1 MFPAFH
7 LLEREAFFDPRAA
20 VPSVVLQ
27 GSCRVTDALP
37 FERKERG
44 SKEMNT
50 LVIVLIA
57 AVCLLGANTFD
68 GRWLANKWG
77 IDPKAKTPAVVH
89 EDGRDYVPT
98 NGWTVFAH
106 QFSSI
111 AGAGPVTGAIQA
123 AAFGWLPV
131 LLWVLIGGIFFGAVT
146 DFGAL
151 YASVKNDGKSM
162 GMLIEKYIGK
172 TGRKLF
178 LLFCWLFCGIV
189 IAAFADMVAGTFN
202 AYGTDGALSAAA
214 QTNGAAGMVS
224 IMFMVFAVI
233 FGLIQKKFNFSGWK
247 ESVISIVFIVLSFVI
262 GANVPLVFGK
272 AAWSYITFV
281 YIFFAAVL
289 PMWLL
294 KQPRDHMTTFMFV
307 AMIAGAVVGL
317 LVAHPTM
324 NLPVFTGFT
333 NEKLGTMFPILFVT
347 VACGAVSGFHSLVS
361 SGTSSKTV
369 ENEKDMLKVGY
380 GAMILESLLAVLAL
394 CVAGAA
400 AAADGTPAAGT
411 PFQIF
416 STGVAGFFEMFGV
429 PVYAATVFMTMC
441 VSALALT
448 SLDAVARIGRMSFQ
462 ELFSVDDM
470 EHTEGWRKLFCNVY
484 FSTFIT
490 LAFGFLLTK
499 IGYANIWPL
508 FGSANQLLSAL
519 VLATLCVFLKVTGR
533 NNKMLFPP
541 LIIMLCVTFTALV
554 QRLIA
559 MVKAISAAASVSIPA
574 GETTWGAVFI
584 ANGLQLILAIL
595 LIVLGLNIVFHSLSA
610 YKKAEKNSEARV

>member
-1 MFPAFH
+1 MLGILTANIIK
-7 LLEREAFFDPRAA
+7 
-20 VPSVVLQ
+20 
-27 GSCRVTDALP
+27 
-37 FERKERG
+37 KEDVF
-44 SKEMNT
+44 MNT

-57 AVCLLGANTFD
+57 VVVLGLGYVLY
-68 GRWLANKWG
+68 GRRIAKKWG
-77 IDPKAKTPAVVH
+77 IDPKAETPAVKYN
-89 EDGRDYVPT
+89 DGKDYVPT
-98 NGWTVFAH
+98 NGWTVFSH

-123 AAFGWLPV
+123 AVFGWLPV
-131 LLWVLIGGIFFGAVT
+131 LLWILIGGVFFGAVT

-151 YASVKNDGKSM
+151 YASVKNQGKSM

-172 TGRKLF
+172 LGRKLF
-178 LLFCWLFCGIV
+178 LLFCWLFSLLI
-189 IAAFADMVAGTFN
+189 IAVFADMVSGTFT
-202 AYGTDGALSAAA
+202 AFDAVSGAKLATAS
-214 QTNGAAGMVS
+214 TNGSAGMVS
-224 IMFMVFAVI
+224 IMFLLFAVV

-247 ESVISIVFIVLSFVI
+247 EFVLGVVFIVVSFAI
-262 GANVPLVFGK
+262 GMKVPIILGK
-272 AAWSYITFV
+272 DGWSYIVFA
-281 YIFFAAVL
+281 YIFIAAIM
-289 PMWLL
+289 PIWLM
-294 KQPRDHMTTFMFV
+294 KQPRDYMTTIMFV
-307 AMIAGAVVGL
+307 CMIAGAALGL
-317 LVAHPTM
+317 IIGHPTM
-324 NLPVFTGFT
+324 NLPVFTGFK
-333 NEKLGTMFPILFVT
+333 NEQLGTMFPILFVT

-361 SGTSSKTV
+361 SGTSSKTIA
-369 ENEKDMLKVGY
+369 NEKDMLKVGY

-416 STGVAGFFEMFGV
+416 SRGVAGFFEMFGV
-429 PVYAATVFMTMC
+429 PAYAATVFMTMC

-470 EHTEGWRKLFCNVY
+470 EHAEGWRKLFCNVY

-490 LAFGFLLTK
+490 LVFGFILTK

-541 LIIMLCVTFTALV
+541 LVIMLCVTFTALV

-559 MVKAISAAASVSIPA
+559 MVKAISTAASVSIPA

-584 ANGLQLILAIL
+584 ANGLQLILAVL
-595 LIVLGLNIVFHSLSA
+595 LIVLGLNIVFHSFSA
-610 YKKAEKNSEARV
+610 YKKAEHNSEAKI

>member
-1 MFPAFH
+1 
-7 LLEREAFFDPRAA
+7 
-20 VPSVVLQ
+20 
-27 GSCRVTDALP
+27 
-37 FERKERG
+37 
-44 SKEMNT
+44 MNT

-57 AVCLLGANTFD
+57 AVVLVAAYLLY
-68 GRWLANKWG
+68 GRWLAKKWG
-77 IDPKAKTPAVVH
+77 IDPKAQTPAVKYN
-89 EDGRDYVPT
+89 DGKDYVPT
-98 NGWTVFAH
+98 NGWTVFSH

-131 LLWVLIGGIFFGAVT
+131 LLWVLLGGVFFGAVT

-162 GMLIEKYIGK
+162 GVLIEKYIGK

-178 LLFCWLFCGIV
+178 LLFCWLFTLIV

-202 AYGTDGALSAAA
+202 AYTVKDGVSVLADAAN
-214 QTNGAAGMVS
+214 TNGCAGTIS

-233 FGLIQKKFNFSGWK
+233 FGLIQKKFNLSGWK
-247 ESVISIVFIVLSFVI
+247 EAVVGLLCVVASFAIGMHFPLILS
-262 GANVPLVFGK
+262 K
-272 AAWSYITFV
+272 DAWSYITFV

-294 KQPRDHMTTFMFV
+294 KQPRDYMTTFMFIG
-307 AMIAGAVVGL
+307 MIAGAAIGL

-361 SGTSSKTV
+361 SGTSSKTI
-369 ENEKDMLKVGY
+369 ENEKDMTKVGY
-380 GAMILESLLAVLAL
+380 GAMVLESLLAVLAL

-400 AAADGTPAAGT
+400 ASQDGTPASGT

-416 STGVAGFFEMFGV
+416 SRGVAGFFEMFGI
-429 PVYAATVFMTMC
+429 PVHFATVFMTMC

-462 ELFSVDDM
+462 ELFAVDDM
-470 EHTEGWRKLFCNVY
+470 KNAKPWRKVLCNPY
-484 FSTFIT
+484 FSTIIT
-490 LAFGFLLTK
+490 LLFGFVLTK

-519 VLATLCVFLKVTGR
+519 VLITLCVFMKVTGR
-533 NNKMLFPP
+533 SNKMLFPP
-541 LIIMLCVTFTALV
+541 MIIMLCVTFTALV

-559 MVKAISAAASVSIPA
+559 MVKAISTAAAVTIPA
-574 GETTWGAVFI
+574 GETTWGKVFLN
-584 ANGLQLILAIL
+584 NGLQLVIAVL
-595 LIVLGLNIVFHSLSA
+595 LIVLGLTIVINSMKS
-610 YKKAEKNSEARV
+610 YVKSKKNSEKKEEKVNG

>member
-1 MFPAFH
+1 
-7 LLEREAFFDPRAA
+7 
-20 VPSVVLQ
+20 
-27 GSCRVTDALP
+27 
-37 FERKERG
+37 
-44 SKEMNT
+44 MNT

-57 AVCLLGANTFD
+57 AVILFGAYMVY

-77 IDPKAKTPAVVH
+77 IDPKAETPAVKYN
-89 EDGRDYVPT
+89 DGKDFVPT
-98 NGWTVFAH
+98 NGWTVFSH

-131 LLWVLIGGIFFGAVT
+131 LLWILIGGVFFGAVT

-151 YASVKNDGKSM
+151 YASVKNEGKSM
-162 GMLIEKYIGK
+162 GMIIEKYIGK
-172 TGRKLF
+172 FGRKIF
-178 LLFCWLFCGIV
+178 LLFCWLFTLIV

-202 AYGTDGALSAAA
+202 AYTVVDGASQLAPAAS
-214 QTNGAAGMVS
+214 TNGSAGTVS
-224 IMFMVFAVI
+224 IMFMVFAVV
-233 FGLIQKKFNFSGWK
+233 FGLIQKKFNLSGWK
-247 ESVISIVFIVLSFVI
+247 EAVVGIAFIVASFVI
-262 GANVPLVFGK
+262 GNFCPIILGKNV
-272 AAWSYITFV
+272 WSYITFV
-281 YIFFAAVL
+281 YIFFAAVM
-289 PMWLL
+289 PMWLM
-294 KQPRDHMTTFMFV
+294 KQPRDYMTTFMFI
-307 AMIAGAVVGL
+307 AMIVGAALGL
-317 LVAHPTM
+317 VVAHPSM
-324 NLPVFTGFT
+324 NLPVYTGF
-333 NEKLGTMFPILFVT
+333 NNAKLGTMFPILFVT

-380 GAMILESLLAVLAL
+380 GAMVLESLLAVLAL

-400 AAADGTPAAGT
+400 AAADGTAATGT

-416 STGVAGFFEMFGV
+416 SRGVAGFFEMFGV
-429 PVYAATVFMTMC
+429 PVHFATVFMTMC

-470 EHTEGWRKLFCNVY
+470 EHAEGWRKLLCNTY
-484 FSTFIT
+484 FSTIVT
-490 LAFGFLLTK
+490 LLCGFVLTK

-519 VLATLCVFLKVTGR
+519 VLITLCVFLKVTGR
-533 NNKMLFPP
+533 SNKMLFPP

-559 MVKAISAAASVSIPA
+559 MVKAIQNAASVTIPA
-574 GETTWGAVFI
+574 GTTTWGKVFI
-584 ANGLQLILAIL
+584 ANGLQLIIAIL
-595 LIVLGLNIVFHSLSA
+595 LIVLGLIIVVNSA
-610 YKKAEKNSEARV
+610 KSYAKSEKNSEKAA

>member
-1 MFPAFH
+1 
-7 LLEREAFFDPRAA
+7 
-20 VPSVVLQ
+20 
-27 GSCRVTDALP
+27 
-37 FERKERG
+37 
-44 SKEMNT
+44 MNT

-57 AVCLLGANTFD
+57 AVVLVAAYLLY
-68 GRWLANKWG
+68 GRWLAKKWG
-77 IDPKAKTPAVVH
+77 IDPKAQTPAVKYN
-89 EDGRDYVPT
+89 DGKDYVPT
-98 NGWTVFAH
+98 NGWTVFSH

-131 LLWVLIGGIFFGAVT
+131 LLWVLLGGVFFGAVT

-162 GMLIEKYIGK
+162 GVLIEKYIGK

-178 LLFCWLFCGIV
+178 LLFCWLFTLLV

-202 AYGTDGALSAAA
+202 AYTVKDGVSVLSDAAN
-214 QTNGAAGMVS
+214 TNGCAGTIS

-233 FGLIQKKFNFSGWK
+233 FGLIQKKFNLSGWK
-247 ESVISIVFIVLSFVI
+247 EAVVGLLCVVASFAIGMHFPLILS
-262 GANVPLVFGK
+262 K
-272 AAWSYITFV
+272 DAWSYITFV

-294 KQPRDHMTTFMFV
+294 KQPRDYMTTFMFIG
-307 AMIAGAVVGL
+307 MIAGAVIGL

-333 NEKLGTMFPILFVT
+333 NEKLGTLFPILFVT

-361 SGTSSKTV
+361 SGTSSKTI
-369 ENEKDMLKVGY
+369 ENEKDMTKVGY
-380 GAMILESLLAVLAL
+380 GAMVLESLLAVLAL

-400 AAADGTPAAGT
+400 ASQDGTPASGT

-416 STGVAGFFEMFGV
+416 SRGVAGFFEMFGI
-429 PVYAATVFMTMC
+429 PVHFATVFMTMC

-462 ELFSVDDM
+462 ELFAVDDM
-470 EHTEGWRKLFCNVY
+470 KNAKPWRKVLCNPY
-484 FSTFIT
+484 FSTIIT
-490 LAFGFLLTK
+490 LLCGFVLTK

-519 VLATLCVFLKVTGR
+519 VLITLCVFMKVTGR
-533 NNKMLFPP
+533 SNKMLFPP
-541 LIIMLCVTFTALV
+541 MIIMLCVTFTALV

-559 MVKAISAAASVSIPA
+559 MVKAISTAAAVTIPA
-574 GETTWGAVFI
+574 GETTWGKVFLN
-584 ANGLQLILAIL
+584 NGLQLVIAVL
-595 LIVLGLNIVFHSLSA
+595 LIVLGLTIVINSMKS
-610 YKKAEKNSEARV
+610 YVKSKKNSEKKEEKVNG

>member
-1 MFPAFH
+1 
-7 LLEREAFFDPRAA
+7 
-20 VPSVVLQ
+20 
-27 GSCRVTDALP
+27 
-37 FERKERG
+37 
-44 SKEMNT
+44 MNT

-57 AVCLLGANTFD
+57 AVCLLCGYTLY

-77 IDPKAKTPAVVH
+77 IDPTAKTPAYTH
-89 EDGRDYVPT
+89 EDGKDYVPT
-98 NGWTVFAH
+98 NGWTVFSH

-131 LLWVLIGGIFFGAVT
+131 LLWVLLGGIFFGAVT

-151 YASVKNDGKSM
+151 YASVKNEGKSM
-162 GMLIEKYIGK
+162 GLLIEKYIGK
-172 TGRKLF
+172 LGRKLF

-202 AYGTDGALSAAA
+202 AYAVKDGVTSLSAAA

-224 IMFMVFAVI
+224 IMFMGFAVV
-233 FGLIQKKFNFSGWK
+233 FGLIQKKYSFSGWK
-247 ESVISIVFIVLSFVI
+247 EAALGIVFIVLSFAV
-262 GANVPLVFGK
+262 GANFPLVLNK

-289 PMWLL
+289 PMWMM
-294 KQPRDHMTTFMFV
+294 KQPRDYMTTFMFIG
-307 AMIAGAVVGL
+307 MIAGAAVGL
-317 LVAHPTM
+317 LVAHPSM
-324 NLPVFTGFT
+324 NLPVFTGF
-333 NEKLGTMFPILFVT
+333 NNGKLGTMFPILFVT

-380 GAMILESLLAVLAL
+380 GAMVLESLLAVLAL

-411 PFQIF
+411 PFQVF

-470 EHTEGWRKLFCNVY
+470 AHAEGWRKLLCNTY
-484 FSTFIT
+484 FSTFVT
-490 LAFGFLLTK
+490 LAFGFLLTQ

-519 VLATLCVFLKVTGR
+519 VLVTLCVFLKVTGR
-533 NNKMLFPP
+533 SNKMLFPP
-541 LIIMLCVTFTALV
+541 LFIMLCVTFTALV
-554 QRLIA
+554 QRLLA
-559 MVKAISAAASVSIPA
+559 MVKAIRTAAAVTIPA

-584 ANGLQLILAIL
+584 ANGLQLIIAVL
-595 LIVLGLNIVFHSLSA
+595 LIILGLTIVVNSLRA
-610 YKKAEKNSEARV
+610 LNKAEKNSEKAA